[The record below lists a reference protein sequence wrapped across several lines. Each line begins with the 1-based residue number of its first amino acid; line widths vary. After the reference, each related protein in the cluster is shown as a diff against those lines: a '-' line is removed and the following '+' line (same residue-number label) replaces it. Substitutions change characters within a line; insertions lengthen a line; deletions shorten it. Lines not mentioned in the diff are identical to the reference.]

1 MKNPVSAWFRVSKKA
16 GKSTLAAAKKLQK
29 AFAPPSL
36 KAAKRIAK
44 AVLTPLKSEKASK
57 LERRPTPGTFTDGV
71 FAARGR
77 RMHYKLYT
85 PVGSARRKMPL
96 VVMLHGC
103 TQSAADF
110 ASTTSMNTLAD
121 ELGFL
126 VLYPQQSRAA
136 NMNLC
141 WNWYSPGHQ
150 ARGYGEPACIAS
162 LTRVVARIC
171 NADDARIYIAGF
183 SAGAAASAIIGSAYP
198 ELFVAVGVHSG
209 VAKGDIEGLNA
220 ALTAMRKGHGPR
232 KVSGAKP
239 VPMLPTIL
247 FHGDDDKIVHPKN
260 AEDFVDHLGGAHP
273 TPLRRTEEKGATAL
287 GRSFTRAIFQ
297 DANNDVLMES
307 WTIHGAGHAWSGG
320 GAFAT
325 YTDPLGPS
333 ASREFMRFFLER
345 KRAAK

>member
-16 GKSTLAAAKKLQK
+16 GKTTLAAAKKLQK

-36 KAAKRIAK
+36 KTAKRIAK
-44 AVLTPLKSEKASK
+44 AVLTPLQTEKASK
-57 LERRPTPGTFTDGV
+57 LERRPAPGTFTTSV

-110 ASTTSMNTLAD
+110 ANTTSMNTLAD

-141 WNWYSPGHQ
+141 WNWYQPGHQ

-162 LTRVVARIC
+162 LTRVMARMC
-171 NADDARIYIAGF
+171 NADEARIYIAGF
-183 SAGAAASAIIGSAYP
+183 SAGAAASAIIGAAYP

-209 VAKGDIEGLNA
+209 VSKGDIDGLNA
-220 ALTAMRKGHGPR
+220 ALTAMRKGHGP
-232 KVSGAKP
+232 GKP
-239 VPMLPTIL
+239 KATPVLMLPTIL
-247 FHGDDDKIVHPKN
+247 FHGDEDKIVHPKN
-260 AEDFVDHLGGAHP
+260 AEDFVDHLGSTHP
-273 TPLRRTEEKGATAL
+273 HPLHRTQEKGATAL
-287 GRSFTRAIFQ
+287 GRSYTRTSLR
-297 DANNDVLMES
+297 DANKDVLMES

-345 KRAAK
+345 KRK